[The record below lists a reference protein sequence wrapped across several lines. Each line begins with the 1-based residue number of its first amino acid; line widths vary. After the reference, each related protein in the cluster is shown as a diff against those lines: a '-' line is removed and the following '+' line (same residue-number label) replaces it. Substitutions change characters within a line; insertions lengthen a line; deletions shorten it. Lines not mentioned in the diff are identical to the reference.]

1 MINLYLFRCDN
12 NVFTHALQHCF
23 MLGRKDLYDACC
35 PVIDNGLLSWKTG
48 PLITSINSVTP
59 FRQVNWAD
67 YTNELDFLVNNNLIR
82 SIATYRDDQVL
93 FLQQYLQTRVSVIT
107 VTYTQ
112 NEYDI
117 ILDCFVRVHLHRQQS
132 GLIPLS
138 EQDQQ
143 LRQKN
148 INLFDY
154 YRAEFDKIGLVPK
167 NLIGIGNYNVPA
179 ISVLNEDVFF
189 QHLVNIGGVD
199 NQEVRDFYRQ
209 WRAVLD
215 KYICN
220 AEQLD
225 VGNSN

>member
-1 MINLYLFRCDN
+1 MINLYLFRCND

-23 MLGRKDLYDACC
+23 ILGRKDLYDACR
-35 PVIDNGLLSWKTG
+35 PIIVNDLLSWETG

-59 FRQVNWAD
+59 FRQADWAD

-82 SIATYRDDQVL
+82 SIATYRDDQVV
-93 FLQQYLQTRVSVIT
+93 FLQQYLQNRVSVIT
-107 VTYTQ
+107 VTYTPS
-112 NEYDI
+112 EYEI
-117 ILDCFVRVHLHRQQS
+117 LLDCFVRVHLHRQQL

-154 YRAEFDKIGLVPK
+154 YRAEFDNHGLVPK
-167 NLIGIGNYNVPA
+167 NLIGLGNHNVPA

-189 QHLVNIGGVD
+189 QNLVNIGGID
-199 NQEVRDFYRQ
+199 NQEVRDFYRH
-209 WRAVLD
+209 WRSILD